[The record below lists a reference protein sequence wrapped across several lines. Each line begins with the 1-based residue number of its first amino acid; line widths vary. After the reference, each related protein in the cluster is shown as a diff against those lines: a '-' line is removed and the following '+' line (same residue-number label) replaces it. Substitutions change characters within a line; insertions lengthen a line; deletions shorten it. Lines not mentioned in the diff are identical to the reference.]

1 MNEIQ
6 IIYDWLINH
15 FKSNEL
21 VNTISILPTLELDQ
35 NKENIYPLVN
45 IDFINKST
53 ESDVIFTTFK
63 ITVIQQRDTQPI
75 KTDNKLLA
83 DINYL
88 DNVNETA
95 NICTRFF
102 NVLTGQNNE
111 FNIELP
117 EGFRPNEKP
126 LRKWGINTC
135 DGFQFEVTLSIPN
148 MGKSC

>member
-15 FKSNEL
+15 FTSSDL
-21 VNTISILPTLELDQ
+21 VHTVSILPTSELDQ

-45 IDFINKST
+45 IDFLNKET
-53 ESDVIFTTFK
+53 DEQAILATFK

-75 KTDNKLLA
+75 KTDSKLLT
-83 DINYL
+83 DTNYL

-102 NVLTGQNNE
+102 NVLTGQNNDY
-111 FNIELP
+111 NIELDSQTK
-117 EGFRPNEKP
+117 EKP
-126 LRKWGINTC
+126 LRNWGINTC

-148 MGKSC
+148 SGKSC

>member
-6 IIYDWLINH
+6 IVYDWLINH
-15 FKSNEL
+15 FSNSDL
-21 VNTISILPTLELDQ
+21 VHTISILPTTELDQ

-45 IDFINKST
+45 LDFLNKET
-53 ESDVIFTTFK
+53 LPDVILATFK

-75 KTDNKLLA
+75 KTDSKLLTNV
-83 DINYL
+83 NYL

-95 NICTRFF
+95 NICTRLL

-111 FNIELP
+111 FNIEL
-117 EGFRPNEKP
+117 EGSTNEKP
-126 LRKWGINTC
+126 LRNWGINSC

>member
-1 MNEIQ
+1 MNELQ
-6 IIYDWLINH
+6 IMYDWLINH

-45 IDFINKST
+45 VDLLNKDT
-53 ESDVIFTTFK
+53 DEQAIYATFK
-63 ITVIQQRDTQPI
+63 ITVIQQRDIIPT
-75 KTDNKLLA
+75 KTDNKLLT
-83 DINYL
+83 DVNYL

-102 NVLTGQNNE
+102 NVLTGQNNAL
-111 FNIELP
+111 NIEM
-117 EGFRPNEKP
+117 ESKTIEKP
-126 LRKWGINTC
+126 LRKWGINLC

-148 MGKSC
+148 KGTSC

>member
-6 IIYDWLINH
+6 VLYDWLISH
-15 FKSNEL
+15 FNANDL
-21 VNTISILPTLELDQ
+21 VHTTTILPTSELDQ

-45 IDFINKST
+45 IDFIDKDT
-53 ESDVIFTTFK
+53 LEDVILGSFK

-75 KTDNKLLA
+75 KTDSKLLR
-83 DINYL
+83 DTNYL

-102 NVLTGQNNE
+102 NVLSRQNNA
-111 FNIELP
+111 FNIEI
-117 EGFRPNEKP
+117 ESKSIEKP
-126 LRKWGINTC
+126 LRNWGINSC

-148 MGKSC
+148 MGVSC